1 MNNKLS
7 FLDWITL
14 LSFGVGLYSLYIGIE
29 NLLENEQQSLTQQEL
44 LHKLNEHL
52 HLQDSVLSEQTEVYL
67 KQINDKLDKL
77 N

>member
-1 MNNKLS
+1 MKNKLS